1 MSKEEIQILCQIQ
14 KLWKTKMKNKWINK
28 WIKFQ
33 LIIYA
38 VFESM
43 LIPEDNVKQNP
54 KEFYRNKHQKTCS
67 LQLCYKL
74 VCGDKKVSKSF
85 KSYFGEYW
93 FTILLII

>member
-1 MSKEEIQILCQIQ
+1 
-14 KLWKTKMKNKWINK
+14 MK
-28 WIKFQ
+28 FL

-38 VFESM
+38 VFFFL
-43 LIPEDNVKQNP
+43 LIPEDNGKQNP
-54 KEFYRNKHQKTCS
+54 KEFYTNKHQKTCS

-74 VCGDKKVSKSF
+74 VCGDNKVSKSF

>member
-1 MSKEEIQILCQIQ
+1 
-14 KLWKTKMKNKWINK
+14 
-28 WIKFQ
+28 
-33 LIIYA
+33 
-38 VFESM
+38 M

-85 KSYFGEYW
+85 KSYFGEY
-93 FTILLII
+93 